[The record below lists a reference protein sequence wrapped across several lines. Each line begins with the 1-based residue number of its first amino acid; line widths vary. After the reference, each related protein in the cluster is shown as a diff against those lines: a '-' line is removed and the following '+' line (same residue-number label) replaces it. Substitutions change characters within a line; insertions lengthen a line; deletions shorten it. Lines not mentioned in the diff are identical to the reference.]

1 MNHLNI
7 EIVHDIIALAQAH
20 YPVEGNPRVIPLADI
35 IGLAIKEVP
44 GENKLYQKV
53 ESLSS
58 EQLAELEALMII
70 GRGAGEETAADWEH
84 LYDGALAS
92 QNPESVYYIT
102 SKYPLARY
110 LANGLAK
117 LGL

>member
-20 YPVEGNPRVIPLADI
+20 YPVEGNPQITPLADI
-35 IGLAIKEVP
+35 IELAIENVP
-44 GENKLYQKV
+44 GENELYQKV
-53 ESLSS
+53 ASLSH
-58 EQLAELEALMII
+58 EQLAELQALMVI
-70 GRGAGEETAADWEH
+70 GRGAGEETAADWER
-84 LYDGALAS
+84 LYNNALAS
-92 QNPESVYYIT
+92 QHRESVNYIT

-110 LANGLAK
+110 LEKGLAK